1 MPWEKQFDVEKA
13 LERAKDAFWAQGYE
27 ATSMDALLKKMGIHR
42 GSFYDTFKSKR
53 DIMIRSLRQYDAR
66 NRAALLRAVAKG
78 KSPRAAIATV
88 FRSMID
94 GSRGPQSRHGCFL
107 VNSALEV
114 APKDSE
120 AARIVRYG
128 FRDIEKFFTEIIL
141 RGQQSGEF
149 CKDLDAIEMGRTLM
163 NQMIGLMVL
172 VRAGAPKPVLK
183 SVVQQAQKL
192 LL

>member
-13 LERAKDAFWAQGYE
+13 VERARDTFWALGYE
-27 ATSMDALLKKMGIHR
+27 ATSMDVLLKRMGIHR

-53 DIMIRSLRQYDAR
+53 DIMIHSLRQYDAR
-66 NRAALLRAVAKG
+66 NRAALLRAVTKG
-78 KSPRAAIATV
+78 KSPRAAIAAV

-120 AARIVRYG
+120 AARIVRNG
-128 FRDIEKFFTEIIL
+128 FRDIEQFFTELIR

-149 CKDLDAIEMGRTLM
+149 CKDLEAREMGRTLM
-163 NQMIGLMVL
+163 NQLIGLMVL
-172 VRAGAPKPVLK
+172 ARAGAPKPVLK
-183 SVVQQAQKL
+183 SVAQQAEKL
-192 LL
+192 LA